1 MTVEYMKAPQILRD
15 FNITRLPRQA
25 AESIYSSVNAVLA
38 QQYRFE
44 QKMSAQP
51 TAWDSLSKAQ
61 TLRGRMVDN
70 VYRKLSMGD
79 IDSRPIAYAAVE
91 LAERFGPAVI
101 KIMSK
106 GATNPAVMFPL
117 MAVTL
122 AFTDEATR
130 SMLTEQVTNFVSIF
144 NSQVHDAEDQV
155 SAHSHA
161 SSHSEM
167 PAKDN
172 GPL

>member
-1 MTVEYMKAPQILRD
+1 MKKPSVFRD
-15 FNITRLPRQA
+15 FNLARLSHQA
-25 AESIYSSVNAVLA
+25 AAYVYGGLNAALS

-51 TAWDSLSKAQ
+51 TVWDSLSKAQ

-79 IDSRPIAYAAVE
+79 IDSRPIAYASVE
-91 LAERFGPAVI
+91 LAEHFGPAVI

-122 AFTDEATR
+122 AFTDETTR

-161 SSHSEM
+161 SGHSAM